1 MQHFHVH
8 NSPSLLLPL
17 SFRHNHWIAADFTA
31 NKLSKVVEI
40 KC

>member
-8 NSPSLLLPL
+8 NSSSSSPPPLLGD
-17 SFRHNHWIAADFTA
+17 NHWIAADFTA